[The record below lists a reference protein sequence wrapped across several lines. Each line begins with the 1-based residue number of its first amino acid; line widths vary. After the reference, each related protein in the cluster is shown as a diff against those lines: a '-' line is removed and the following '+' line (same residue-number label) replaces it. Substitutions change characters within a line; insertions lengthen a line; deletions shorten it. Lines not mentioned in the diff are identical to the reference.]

1 MDSRLSAFLE
11 RADAVLARL
20 EPLLPAPRQTI
31 DWNQCLAARWQR
43 EGRNG
48 FLLPLDVSL
57 DMRLSD
63 LIGVDKQRETLA
75 RNTQQFIDG
84 LPANHA
90 LLWGS
95 RGTGKSSM
103 VRALLAQHA
112 KAGLRL
118 IEIERDHLADLP
130 RVVEQLLKL
139 PQRFILFCDD
149 LSFEAGEG
157 DYRVLKSVLDGSLEQ
172 APENVLL
179 YATSNRRHLVPENQ
193 SDNDNWKRVDGELHP
208 SEAVEDKIALSDR
221 FGLWLSFYPFTQEHF
236 LDVVEQ
242 VASQVFVPLCVGGGL
257 SHIDDMDAVLQAG
270 AEKVSLNTAAVKNP
284 GLISEGAARYGS
296 QAIVVGMDV
305 LKVPVS
311 ATFPSGYQ
319 IYINGGRTPVELDAI
334 AWAKKCQELGAG
346 ELCINSID
354 ADGTLD
360 GYEISLN
367 STVAGE
373 VRIPIIASGGAGNP
387 GHIHEVLTKG
397 KASAALLA
405 SIVHYGSYSIKELK
419 EYASERG
426 VPMRLTW

>member
-1 MDSRLSAFLE
+1 LPGINRFLRSLVCFAAGLPIRHLLQELARGIIVDSRLNAFLE

-31 DWNQCLAARWQR
+31 DWSHCLAARWQR
-43 EGRNG
+43 EGRTG
-48 FLLPLDVSL
+48 YLLPLEVSL

-75 RNTQQFIDG
+75 RNTQQFLDG

-112 KAGLRL
+112 AAGLRL

-236 LDVVEQ
+236 LDVVEHWIGEL
-242 VASQVFVPLCVGGGL
+242 AGKAGL
-257 SHIDDMDAVLQAG
+257 PWQRDEALDILAVRWATGRGNRNGRCAYQF
-270 AEKVSLNTAAVKNP
+270 
-284 GLISEGAARYGS
+284 ARYW
-296 QAIVVGMDV
+296 VG
-305 LKVPVS
+305 LK
-311 ATFPSGYQ
+311 
-319 IYINGGRTPVELDAI
+319 
-334 AWAKKCQELGAG
+334 
-346 ELCINSID
+346 
-354 ADGTLD
+354 
-360 GYEISLN
+360 
-367 STVAGE
+367 
-373 VRIPIIASGGAGNP
+373 
-387 GHIHEVLTKG
+387 
-397 KASAALLA
+397 LL
-405 SIVHYGSYSIKELK
+405 
-419 EYASERG
+419 ERQ
-426 VPMRLTW
+426 P